1 MIGITCFVLDTCF
14 LYSYICVIAGEGSAL
29 GVGGGM
35 MDIEQITRKAIT
47 NTFNTLIDEGY
58 SPSMEFEDN
67 SLTIWTED
75 ASAEFVV
82 IINRKRTVF
91 GEHVLSIQAVQG
103 EGESYL
109 AEMIADE
116 MVEVVKGNADDE

>member
-1 MIGITCFVLDTCF
+1 
-14 LYSYICVIAGEGSAL
+14 
-29 GVGGGM
+29 

-58 SPSMEFEDN
+58 SPSMEYEDN

-75 ASAEFVV
+75 ASAEFVA
-82 IINRKRTVF
+82 IINRKRTGF
-91 GEHVLSIQAVQG
+91 GEHVLSIEAVQG
-103 EGESYL
+103 EGEPYL

-116 MVEVVKGNADDE
+116 LVSVLRGDDD

>member
-1 MIGITCFVLDTCF
+1 
-14 LYSYICVIAGEGSAL
+14 
-29 GVGGGM
+29 

-82 IINRKRTVF
+82 IVNRKRTGF
-91 GEHVLSIQAVQG
+91 GEHVLSIEAVHG

-109 AEMIADE
+109 AELVADE
-116 MVEVVKGNADDE
+116 MVSLIKGQSDE

>member
-1 MIGITCFVLDTCF
+1 
-14 LYSYICVIAGEGSAL
+14 
-29 GVGGGM
+29 
-35 MDIEQITRKAIT
+35 MDIEQVTRTAIT

-58 SPSMEFEDN
+58 SPSMEFEGN

-75 ASAEFVV
+75 ASAEFVA
-82 IINRKRTVF
+82 IINRKRTGF

-103 EGESYL
+103 EGEPYL

-116 MVEVVKGNADDE
+116 FVDILRGDNGD

>member
-1 MIGITCFVLDTCF
+1 MIGITWFGVESNVGWCTIGL
-14 LYSYICVIAGEGSAL
+14 SPRGERHRGERR
-29 GVGGGM
+29 GM
-35 MDIEQITRKAIT
+35 MDIEQVTRKAIS
-47 NTFNTLIDEGY
+47 NVFDHLIEEGY
-58 SPSMEFEDN
+58 SPSMEFEGN

-75 ASAEFVV
+75 ASAEFVA
-82 IINRKRTVF
+82 IINRKRTGF

-116 MVEVVKGNADDE
+116 FVEIIRGSDE

>member
-1 MIGITCFVLDTCF
+1 
-14 LYSYICVIAGEGSAL
+14 
-29 GVGGGM
+29 M
-35 MDIEQITRKAIT
+35 MDIEKVTRTAIM
-47 NTFNTLIDEGY
+47 NTFNTLIEEGY
-58 SPSMEFEDN
+58 SPSMEFEGN

-75 ASAEFVV
+75 ASAELVA
-82 IINRKRTVF
+82 IINRKRTGF

-116 MVEVVKGNADDE
+116 FVAILRGSDE

>member
-1 MIGITCFVLDTCF
+1 
-14 LYSYICVIAGEGSAL
+14 
-29 GVGGGM
+29 
-35 MDIEQITRKAIT
+35 MDIEQVTRTAIT

-58 SPSMEFEDN
+58 SPSMEYEGK

-75 ASAEFVV
+75 ASAEFVA
-82 IINRKRTVF
+82 IINRKRTGF
-91 GEHVLSIQAVQG
+91 GEHVLSIEAVQG

-116 MVEVVKGNADDE
+116 LVSVLRGDDD

>member
-1 MIGITCFVLDTCF
+1 
-14 LYSYICVIAGEGSAL
+14 
-29 GVGGGM
+29 M
-35 MDIEQITRKAIT
+35 MDIEQVTRKAVT

-58 SPSMEFEDN
+58 SPSMAFEGD

-75 ASAEFVV
+75 ASAEFVAIV
-82 IINRKRTVF
+82 DRKRTGF

-103 EGESYL
+103 GDESYL

-116 MVEVVKGNADDE
+116 FVAILRGSDD

>member
-1 MIGITCFVLDTCF
+1 
-14 LYSYICVIAGEGSAL
+14 
-29 GVGGGM
+29 
-35 MDIEQITRKAIT
+35 MDIEQVTRTAIT

-58 SPSMEFEDN
+58 SPSMGFEGN

-75 ASAEFVV
+75 ASAEFVA
-82 IINRKRTVF
+82 IINRKRTGF
-91 GEHVLSIQAVQG
+91 GEHVLSIEAVQG

-116 MVEVVKGNADDE
+116 FVSIIRGKSDE

>member
-1 MIGITCFVLDTCF
+1 
-14 LYSYICVIAGEGSAL
+14 
-29 GVGGGM
+29 
-35 MDIEQITRKAIT
+35 MDIAKVSRTAIT
-47 NTFNTLIDEGY
+47 NVFNNLIEEDY
-58 SPSMEFEDN
+58 SPSMEFEGN

-75 ASAEFVV
+75 ASAEFVAIV
-82 IINRKRTVF
+82 NRKRTGF

-116 MVEVVKGNADDE
+116 FVTILRGGDE